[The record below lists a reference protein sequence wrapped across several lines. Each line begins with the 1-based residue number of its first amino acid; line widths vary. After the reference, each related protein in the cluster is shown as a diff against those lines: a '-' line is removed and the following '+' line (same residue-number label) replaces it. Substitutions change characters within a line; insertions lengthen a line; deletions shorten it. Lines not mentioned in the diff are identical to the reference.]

1 MSTRVRVG
9 EVEVRVDADLTTK
22 QLRSLL
28 RLAAGIHVG
37 LAEAGAGEERPP
49 IGFTVITEREAEQLA
64 EPPDYNDE
72 E

>member
-9 EVEVRVDADLTTK
+9 DVEIKVDADLTSK

-28 RLAAGIHVG
+28 RLAAGIQLG
-37 LAEAGAGEERPP
+37 LAEAKGEEEPKTV
-49 IGFTVITEREAEQLA
+49 IGFSAHVERESTEMAETYY
-64 EPPDYNDE
+64 EDE